1 MTTMKTN
8 QSWTIVLSVAFA
20 GLLSAAPAPG
30 QVPRTDA
37 DQVRARQRISTMEGV
52 LERAV
57 MNGADNLL
65 RQVDSVMPDAV
76 MLTGAPQV
84 RGFRLE
90 GYGIFFD
97 VGVPVLHLSVTWPLR
112 TLLNDTRAAS
122 MVLAELKSKMA
133 QMSPREQET
142 LMPLV
147 RRLEMTFPAV
157 PPAPPRAT
165 GAAVSGASLVPPGQ
179 PTSLAP
185 PPVAPVDPDVVND
198 PNEGWTREVKAAL
211 MEAMIESSGP
221 LSIGGDEW
229 LTVAARDNVPR
240 DPLVPG
246 ATVDFSTVV
255 FRVKGS
261 DLAEYHARRLTLE
274 QALERVEV
282 REY

>member
-1 MTTMKTN
+1 MTIMTIT
-8 QSWTIVLSVAFA
+8 QSRTIALHTTLTLLVAVSTA
-20 GLLSAAPAPG
+20 SAQAS
-30 QVPRTDA
+30 RTDP

-65 RQVDSVMPDAV
+65 RKVDSVMPDAV

-112 TLLNDTRAAS
+112 TLLNDTRAAAGL
-122 MVLAELKSKMA
+122 LAELKLKMT
-133 QMSPREQET
+133 QMSVQEQEK

-147 RRLEMTFPAV
+147 RQLERAI
-157 PPAPPRAT
+157 PAPPPNRAT
-165 GAAVSGASLVPPGQ
+165 VSGASLAPGGASAA
-179 PTSLAP
+179 SLTP
-185 PPVAPVDPDVVND
+185 PPVAPVDPDVIND
-198 PNEGWTREVKAAL
+198 PDEGWTREVKAAL

-221 LSIGGDEW
+221 LAIAPGEY

-261 DLAEYHARRLTLE
+261 DLAEYHARRLPLE
-274 QALERVEV
+274 DALKRVEV